1 MATRTADAARR
12 ALLATSELFAA
23 LAPEDLDRVLA
34 LCRPRRLR
42 AEEILCQRGDPADH
56 VYAILEG
63 RLRVVAQAED
73 GREVVLRT
81 LGRGEVCGELG
92 VLTAGRRTATMIAD
106 VPCELLALPGRQF
119 LALLES
125 RPKAAIALLG
135 ALAGRIAD
143 LTRELADFVFLSLPS
158 RLAKKLLDLAEH
170 QGHDTPEG
178 LRLEGLSQHDLA
190 SFVGTSRE
198 SVNKQLK
205 LWKAEGIVERG
216 RAAVTLRRLDV
227 LKSIAGNDDD
237 PGTV

>member
-1 MATRTADAARR
+1 VSTRTDASRR
-12 ALLATSELFAA
+12 AVLAKSELFAA

-34 LCRPRRLR
+34 LCRPRKLE
-42 AEEILCQRGDPADH
+42 AEEILCQAGDPADH

-63 RLRVVAQAED
+63 RVRVVAQSED

-92 VLTAGRRTATMIAD
+92 VLHAGRRTATMIAD
-106 VPCELLALPGRQF
+106 TGCELLALPGRQF

-135 ALAGRIAD
+135 ALADRIGE
-143 LTRELADFVFLSLPS
+143 LTRELSDFVFLSLPS
-158 RLAKKLLDLAEH
+158 RLAKKLLELAEDH
-170 QGHDTPEG
+170 GRSTPEG

-205 LWKAEGIVERG
+205 LWKAEAIVERG
-216 RAAVTLRRLDV
+216 RAAVTLRRPDV
-227 LKSIAGNDDD
+227 LRRIAGHEDE
-237 PGTV
+237 PGAV